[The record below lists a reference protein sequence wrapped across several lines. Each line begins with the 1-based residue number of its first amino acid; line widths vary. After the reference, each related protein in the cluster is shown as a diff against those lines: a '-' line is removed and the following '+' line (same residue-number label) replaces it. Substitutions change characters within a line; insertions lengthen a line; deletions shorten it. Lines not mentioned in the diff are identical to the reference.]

1 MKETIEISYKNLKQN
16 YIEVQQF
23 LEEKS
28 AEKNICNKSKIAND
42 LNLWGDDNYYAL
54 NDFITKYN
62 LDFNNFNY
70 DNHFESEGELRMN
83 IFGVLSVIFIPLYI
97 LKAIIGYFSKSF
109 SGKYSIRINNFNF
122 FLKKYKSDRID
133 LTMGDLI
140 TSKIYGKFELR
151 ENVQFI
157 TSKI

>member
-1 MKETIEISYKNLKQN
+1 MKKTIEISYKNLKQN

-28 AEKNICNKSKIAND
+28 AEKSIFNKSKIAND
-42 LNLWGDDNYYAL
+42 LSLWGDDNYYVL
-54 NDFITKYN
+54 IDFITKYN

-70 DNHFESEGELRMN
+70 ENHFESEAELFN
-83 IFGVLSVIFIPLYI
+83 PLNSFFDFIFTILNFFKFFVFIAFVL
-97 LKAIIGYFSKSF
+97 FSK
-109 SGKYSIRINNFNF
+109 KYP
-122 FLKKYKSDRID
+122 KKIKDFKFYIHENKIEKTD

>member
-1 MKETIEISYKNLKQN
+1 MKKTIEISYKNLKQN
-16 YIEVQQF
+16 YIEVQRF

-70 DNHFESEGELRMN
+70 DNHFESEGELRIN

-97 LKAIIGYFSKSF
+97 LKAIIAYSYKLF